1 MCIRRILNNLK
12 NNKLLMM
19 SILFTVV
26 IIGAILV
33 MTFTQFKQIPFIYN
47 EF

>member
-1 MCIRRILNNLK
+1 MCLRRTLNNLK

-19 SILFTVV
+19 SILLTVV

-33 MTFTQFKQIPFIYN
+33 ITFTQFKQIPFIYN

>member
-1 MCIRRILNNLK
+1 MKNFLINMK

-19 SILFTVV
+19 SIAITLV
-26 IIGAILV
+26 IIGAILIV
-33 MTFTQFKQIPFIYN
+33 TFTQFKQIPFIYN

>member
-26 IIGAILV
+26 IIGAIVV
-33 MTFTQFKQIPFIYN
+33 MISIQKVLELI
-47 EF
+47 